1 MQTIED
7 RLLQLG
13 ITLPPLPAAMA
24 NYVPF
29 TLAGNLLY
37 VSGQGPKTKDGDWVR
52 GQVGKDLTVQ
62 QGYEAARLTGIQIL
76 AVANGALGSLS
87 RVKRILKV
95 NGFVNS
101 GPEFR
106 DHPAV
111 INGCSDLFVELLGD
125 VGRHARAAIGVS
137 SLPKGSRSRSRQSWK
152 CIRIH
157 DRPQSQA
164 AAGDRGLCS
173 LYSAS
178 DTANPLAVALR
189 AHGCRRLDKTRESP
203 PGGRI

>member
-13 ITLPPLPAAMA
+13 ITLPPLPAPMA

-37 VSGQGPKTKDGDWVR
+37 VSGQGPKTNDGDLVR

-62 QGYEAARLTGIQIL
+62 QAYEAARLTGIQIL
-76 AVANGALGSLS
+76 AVAKGALGSLS

-111 INGCSDLFVELLGD
+111 INGCSDLFVQLFGD

-137 SLPKGSRSRSRQSWK
+137 SLPQG
-152 CIRIH
+152 I
-157 DRPQSQA
+157 
-164 AAGDRGLCS
+164 
-173 LYSAS
+173 
-178 DTANPLAVALR
+178 AVEIEAILEV
-189 AHGCRRLDKTRESP
+189 HPDS
-203 PGGRI
+203 

>member
-62 QGYEAARLTGIQIL
+62 QAYEAARLTGIQIL

-137 SLPKGSRSRSRQSWK
+137 SLPQG
-152 CIRIH
+152 I
-157 DRPQSQA
+157 
-164 AAGDRGLCS
+164 
-173 LYSAS
+173 
-178 DTANPLAVALR
+178 AVEIEAILEV
-189 AHGCRRLDKTRESP
+189 HPDS
-203 PGGRI
+203 

>member
-13 ITLPPLPAAMA
+13 ITLPPLPAPMA

-37 VSGQGPKTKDGDWVR
+37 VSGQGPKTKDGDLVR

-137 SLPKGSRSRSRQSWK
+137 SLPQG
-152 CIRIH
+152 I
-157 DRPQSQA
+157 
-164 AAGDRGLCS
+164 
-173 LYSAS
+173 
-178 DTANPLAVALR
+178 AVEIEAILEV
-189 AHGCRRLDKTRESP
+189 HPDS
-203 PGGRI
+203 

>member
-13 ITLPPLPAAMA
+13 ITLPPLPAPMA

-37 VSGQGPKTKDGDWVR
+37 VSGQGPKTADGDFVR

-62 QGYEAARLTGIQIL
+62 QAYEAARLTGIQIL

-137 SLPKGSRSRSRQSWK
+137 SLPQG
-152 CIRIH
+152 I
-157 DRPQSQA
+157 
-164 AAGDRGLCS
+164 
-173 LYSAS
+173 
-178 DTANPLAVALR
+178 AVEIEAILEV
-189 AHGCRRLDKTRESP
+189 HPDS
-203 PGGRI
+203 

>member
-62 QGYEAARLTGIQIL
+62 QAYEAARLTGIQIL

-137 SLPKGSRSRSRQSWK
+137 GLPQG
-152 CIRIH
+152 I
-157 DRPQSQA
+157 
-164 AAGDRGLCS
+164 
-173 LYSAS
+173 
-178 DTANPLAVALR
+178 AVEIEAILEV
-189 AHGCRRLDKTRESP
+189 HPDS
-203 PGGRI
+203 

>member
-13 ITLPPLPAAMA
+13 ITLPPLPAPMA

-37 VSGQGPKTKDGDWVR
+37 VSGQGPKTNDGDLVR

-62 QGYEAARLTGIQIL
+62 QAYEAARLTGIQIL

-111 INGCSDLFVELLGD
+111 INGCSDLFCGI
-125 VGRHARAAIGVS
+125 A
-137 SLPKGSRSRSRQSWK
+137 W
-152 CIRIH
+152 
-157 DRPQSQA
+157 
-164 AAGDRGLCS
+164 
-173 LYSAS
+173 
-178 DTANPLAVALR
+178 
-189 AHGCRRLDKTRESP
+189 
-203 PGGRI
+203 

>member
-13 ITLPPLPAAMA
+13 ITLPPLPAPMA

-37 VSGQGPKTKDGDWVR
+37 VSGQGPKTNDGDLVR

-62 QGYEAARLTGIQIL
+62 QAYEAARLTGIQIL
-76 AVANGALGSLS
+76 AVANGALGGLS

-137 SLPKGSRSRSRQSWK
+137 SLPQG
-152 CIRIH
+152 I
-157 DRPQSQA
+157 
-164 AAGDRGLCS
+164 
-173 LYSAS
+173 
-178 DTANPLAVALR
+178 AVEIEAILEV
-189 AHGCRRLDKTRESP
+189 HPDS
-203 PGGRI
+203 

>member
-1 MQTIED
+1 MQTIEY

-29 TLAGNLLY
+29 TLAGHLLY

-137 SLPKGSRSRSRQSWK
+137 SLPFG
-152 CIRIH
+152 
-157 DRPQSQA
+157 
-164 AAGDRGLCS
+164 
-173 LYSAS
+173 
-178 DTANPLAVALR
+178 TAVEIEAIFDVHP
-189 AHGCRRLDKTRESP
+189 DS
-203 PGGRI
+203 

>member
-1 MQTIED
+1 MQPIED

-13 ITLPPLPAAMA
+13 ITLPPLPAPMA

-37 VSGQGPKTKDGDWVR
+37 VSGQGPKTKDGDLVR

-62 QGYEAARLTGIQIL
+62 QAYEAARLTGIQIL

-111 INGCSDLFVELLGD
+111 INGCSDLFVELFGD

-137 SLPKGSRSRSRQSWK
+137 SLPQG
-152 CIRIH
+152 I
-157 DRPQSQA
+157 
-164 AAGDRGLCS
+164 
-173 LYSAS
+173 
-178 DTANPLAVALR
+178 AVEIEAILEV
-189 AHGCRRLDKTRESP
+189 HPDS
-203 PGGRI
+203 

>member
-13 ITLPPLPAAMA
+13 ITLPALPAAMA

-37 VSGQGPKTKDGDWVR
+37 VSGQGPKTQDGDWVR

-62 QGYEAARLTGIQIL
+62 QAYEAARLTGIQIL
-76 AVANGALGSLS
+76 AVVNGALGSLS

-137 SLPKGSRSRSRQSWK
+137 SLPQGIVVEIEAILEVHPDS
-152 CIRIH
+152 
-157 DRPQSQA
+157 
-164 AAGDRGLCS
+164 
-173 LYSAS
+173 
-178 DTANPLAVALR
+178 
-189 AHGCRRLDKTRESP
+189 
-203 PGGRI
+203 

>member
-1 MQTIED
+1 MAYAPADVRATAGKKCADLYLSAGSIRGYGLSHTLHYSTTPLYPMQTIED

-37 VSGQGPKTKDGDWVR
+37 ISGQGPKSNDGDLVR

-76 AVANGALGSLS
+76 AVANAALGSLS
-87 RVKRILKV
+87 RVKKILKV

-101 GPEFR
+101 GPEFQ

-125 VGRHARAAIGVS
+125 NGRHARAAIGVS
-137 SLPKGSRSRSRQSWK
+137 SLPQG
-152 CIRIH
+152 IAVEIEAIVDVH
-157 DRPQSQA
+157 P
-164 AAGDRGLCS
+164 
-173 LYSAS
+173 AS
-178 DTANPLAVALR
+178 
-189 AHGCRRLDKTRESP
+189 
-203 PGGRI
+203 

>member
-13 ITLPPLPAAMA
+13 ITLPPLPAPMA

-37 VSGQGPKTKDGDWVR
+37 VSGQGPKTKDGDLVR

-62 QGYEAARLTGIQIL
+62 QAYEAARLTGIQIL

-137 SLPKGSRSRSRQSWK
+137 SLPQG
-152 CIRIH
+152 I
-157 DRPQSQA
+157 
-164 AAGDRGLCS
+164 
-173 LYSAS
+173 
-178 DTANPLAVALR
+178 AVEIEAILEV
-189 AHGCRRLDKTRESP
+189 HPDS
-203 PGGRI
+203 

>member
-7 RLLQLG
+7 RLLQLD

-62 QGYEAARLTGIQIL
+62 QAYEAARLTGIQIL

-101 GPEFR
+101 GSEFR

-137 SLPKGSRSRSRQSWK
+137 GLPQG
-152 CIRIH
+152 I
-157 DRPQSQA
+157 
-164 AAGDRGLCS
+164 
-173 LYSAS
+173 
-178 DTANPLAVALR
+178 AVEIEAILEV
-189 AHGCRRLDKTRESP
+189 HPDS
-203 PGGRI
+203 

>member
-37 VSGQGPKTKDGDWVR
+37 VSGQGPKTKDGDLVR

-62 QGYEAARLTGIQIL
+62 QAYEAARLTGIQIL

-111 INGCSDLFVELLGD
+111 INGCSDLFVELFGD
-125 VGRHARAAIGVS
+125 AGRHARAAIGVS
-137 SLPKGSRSRSRQSWK
+137 SLPQG
-152 CIRIH
+152 I
-157 DRPQSQA
+157 
-164 AAGDRGLCS
+164 
-173 LYSAS
+173 
-178 DTANPLAVALR
+178 AVEIEAILEV
-189 AHGCRRLDKTRESP
+189 HPDS
-203 PGGRI
+203 

>member
-13 ITLPPLPAAMA
+13 ITLPPLPAPMA

-37 VSGQGPKTKDGDWVR
+37 VSGQGPKTKDGDLVR

-62 QGYEAARLTGIQIL
+62 QAYEAARLTGIQIL

-125 VGRHARAAIGVS
+125 VGGHARAAIGVS
-137 SLPKGSRSRSRQSWK
+137 SLPQG
-152 CIRIH
+152 I
-157 DRPQSQA
+157 
-164 AAGDRGLCS
+164 
-173 LYSAS
+173 
-178 DTANPLAVALR
+178 AVEIEAILEV
-189 AHGCRRLDKTRESP
+189 HPDS
-203 PGGRI
+203 

>member
-1 MQTIED
+1 MQNIED
-7 RLLQLG
+7 RLAQLG
-13 ITLPPLPAAMA
+13 ITLPPLPQAMA

-37 VSGQGPKTKDGDWVR
+37 VSGQGSKTKEGYWVR
-52 GQVGKDLTVQ
+52 GQVGKDLTLE

-76 AVANGALGSLS
+76 AVVNAALGSLN

-106 DHPAV
+106 DQPAV

-125 VGRHARAAIGVS
+125 AGRHARTAIGVS
-137 SLPKGSRSRSRQSWK
+137 SLPMGIAVEIEAIVDVDLERS
-152 CIRIH
+152 
-157 DRPQSQA
+157 
-164 AAGDRGLCS
+164 
-173 LYSAS
+173 
-178 DTANPLAVALR
+178 
-189 AHGCRRLDKTRESP
+189 
-203 PGGRI
+203 

>member
-13 ITLPPLPAAMA
+13 ITLPPLPAPMA

-37 VSGQGPKTKDGDWVR
+37 VSGQGPKTNDGDLVR

-137 SLPKGSRSRSRQSWK
+137 SLPQG
-152 CIRIH
+152 I
-157 DRPQSQA
+157 
-164 AAGDRGLCS
+164 
-173 LYSAS
+173 
-178 DTANPLAVALR
+178 AVEIEAILEV
-189 AHGCRRLDKTRESP
+189 HPDS
-203 PGGRI
+203 

>member
-1 MQTIED
+1 MQPIED

-37 VSGQGPKTKDGDWVR
+37 VSGQGPKTKDEDWVR

-62 QGYEAARLTGIQIL
+62 QAYEAARLTGIQIL

-111 INGCSDLFVELLGD
+111 INGCSDLFVELFGD

-137 SLPKGSRSRSRQSWK
+137 SLPQG
-152 CIRIH
+152 I
-157 DRPQSQA
+157 
-164 AAGDRGLCS
+164 
-173 LYSAS
+173 
-178 DTANPLAVALR
+178 AVEIEAILEV
-189 AHGCRRLDKTRESP
+189 HPDS
-203 PGGRI
+203 

>member
-13 ITLPPLPAAMA
+13 ITLPPLPAPMA

-37 VSGQGPKTKDGDWVR
+37 VSGQGPKTNDGDLVR
-52 GQVGKDLTVQ
+52 GQVGKDLTLQ
-62 QGYEAARLTGIQIL
+62 QAYEAARLAGIQIL
-76 AVANGALGSLS
+76 AVASGALGSLS

-137 SLPKGSRSRSRQSWK
+137 SLPQG
-152 CIRIH
+152 I
-157 DRPQSQA
+157 
-164 AAGDRGLCS
+164 
-173 LYSAS
+173 
-178 DTANPLAVALR
+178 AVEIEAILEV
-189 AHGCRRLDKTRESP
+189 HPDS
-203 PGGRI
+203 

>member
-13 ITLPPLPAAMA
+13 ITLPALPAAMA

-37 VSGQGPKTKDGDWVR
+37 VSGQGPKTQDGDWVR

-62 QGYEAARLTGIQIL
+62 QAYEAARLTGIQIL
-76 AVANGALGSLS
+76 AVVNGALGSLS

-137 SLPKGSRSRSRQSWK
+137 SLPQG
-152 CIRIH
+152 I
-157 DRPQSQA
+157 
-164 AAGDRGLCS
+164 
-173 LYSAS
+173 
-178 DTANPLAVALR
+178 AVEIEAILEV
-189 AHGCRRLDKTRESP
+189 HPDS
-203 PGGRI
+203 

>member
-13 ITLPPLPAAMA
+13 IILPPLPAPMA

-37 VSGQGPKTKDGDWVR
+37 VSGQGPKTADGDLVR

-62 QGYEAARLTGIQIL
+62 QAYEAARLTGIQIL

-137 SLPKGSRSRSRQSWK
+137 SLPQG
-152 CIRIH
+152 I
-157 DRPQSQA
+157 
-164 AAGDRGLCS
+164 
-173 LYSAS
+173 
-178 DTANPLAVALR
+178 AVEIEAILEV
-189 AHGCRRLDKTRESP
+189 HPDS
-203 PGGRI
+203 

>member
-62 QGYEAARLTGIQIL
+62 QAYEAARLTGIQIL

-111 INGCSDLFVELLGD
+111 INGCSDLFVELFGD

-137 SLPKGSRSRSRQSWK
+137 SLPQG
-152 CIRIH
+152 I
-157 DRPQSQA
+157 
-164 AAGDRGLCS
+164 
-173 LYSAS
+173 
-178 DTANPLAVALR
+178 AVEIEAILEV
-189 AHGCRRLDKTRESP
+189 HPDS
-203 PGGRI
+203 

>member
-24 NYVPF
+24 NYLPF

-37 VSGQGPKTKDGDWVR
+37 VSGQGPKTQDGDWVR

-62 QGYEAARLTGIQIL
+62 QAYEAARLTGIQIL

-101 GPEFR
+101 GSEFR

-137 SLPKGSRSRSRQSWK
+137 SLPQG
-152 CIRIH
+152 I
-157 DRPQSQA
+157 
-164 AAGDRGLCS
+164 
-173 LYSAS
+173 
-178 DTANPLAVALR
+178 AVEIEAILEV
-189 AHGCRRLDKTRESP
+189 HPDS
-203 PGGRI
+203 

>member
-29 TLAGNLLY
+29 TLAGHLLY
-37 VSGQGPKTKDGDWVR
+37 VSGQGPKTADGDLVR

-62 QGYEAARLTGIQIL
+62 QAYEAARLTGIQIL

-137 SLPKGSRSRSRQSWK
+137 SLPQG
-152 CIRIH
+152 I
-157 DRPQSQA
+157 
-164 AAGDRGLCS
+164 
-173 LYSAS
+173 
-178 DTANPLAVALR
+178 AVEIEAILEV
-189 AHGCRRLDKTRESP
+189 HPDS
-203 PGGRI
+203 

>member
-106 DHPAV
+106 DHPVV

-137 SLPKGSRSRSRQSWK
+137 SLPQG
-152 CIRIH
+152 
-157 DRPQSQA
+157 
-164 AAGDRGLCS
+164 
-173 LYSAS
+173 
-178 DTANPLAVALR
+178 TAVEIEAILEVHP
-189 AHGCRRLDKTRESP
+189 DS
-203 PGGRI
+203 

>member
-7 RLLQLG
+7 RLLQLD

-37 VSGQGPKTKDGDWVR
+37 VSGQGPKTKDGDLVR

-62 QGYEAARLTGIQIL
+62 QAYEAARLTGIQIL

-125 VGRHARAAIGVS
+125 VGRHARAAVGVS
-137 SLPKGSRSRSRQSWK
+137 SLPQG
-152 CIRIH
+152 I
-157 DRPQSQA
+157 
-164 AAGDRGLCS
+164 
-173 LYSAS
+173 
-178 DTANPLAVALR
+178 AVEIEAILEV
-189 AHGCRRLDKTRESP
+189 HPDS
-203 PGGRI
+203 